1 MSKTQIYPTSAD
13 AIADISDG
21 ATILCGGFGGA
32 GYPNSL
38 ISALAERRVSN
49 LTVVANNAGHKALFD
64 YGGVRKV
71 ICSYPLG
78 PTSRGFLEVLDRGE
92 AELELEPQGT
102 LVERIRTA
110 GAGLGGF
117 LTQVGLGTELAQGK
131 QVVRVDGNDY
141 LICKPIKADFA
152 LVKAW
157 KADRFGNLM
166 YRHAA
171 RNFNAVMA
179 MAAPV
184 VIAEVSEVIEGCLDP
199 DLVHTSGAFV
209 DRLVKVEP

>member
-1 MSKTQIYPTSAD
+1 MTKTQILASAAD
-13 AIADISDG
+13 AVADIPNG

-32 GYPNSL
+32 GYPRNL
-38 ISALAERRVSN
+38 IGALASRKVTG
-49 LTVVANNAGHKALFD
+49 LTVVANNAGHEALFR

-71 ICSYPLG
+71 VCSYPVG
-78 PTSRGFLEVLDRGE
+78 PTSKGFLEVLERGE

-102 LVERIRTA
+102 LVERIRTQ

-117 LTQVGLGTELAQGK
+117 LTQVGIGTELAENKQKIEIDGK
-131 QVVRVDGNDY
+131 QY
-141 LICKPIKADFA
+141 LICKPIEAQYA

-157 KADRFGNLM
+157 KADHAGNLV

-179 MAAPV
+179 SAAPI
-184 VIAEVSEVIEGCLDP
+184 VIAEVSEIVDGYLDP
-199 DLVHTSGAFV
+199 DYIHTSGAFI
-209 DRLVKVEP
+209 DRLVMVNN

>member
-1 MSKTQIYPTSAD
+1 MSKTQIYATSAE
-13 AIADISDG
+13 AVADIPDG

-32 GYPNSL
+32 GYPSNL
-38 ISALAERRVSN
+38 ISALAARRVSK
-49 LTVVANNAGHKALFD
+49 LTMVANNAGHKALFD

-71 ICSYPLG
+71 VCSYPLG
-78 PTSRGFLEVLDRGE
+78 PTSKGFLEVLDRGE

-102 LVERIRTA
+102 LVERIRTG

-117 LTQVGLGTELAQGK
+117 LTQVGMGTELAAGK
-131 QVVRVDGNDY
+131 QTVGVDGQEY
-141 LICKPIKADFA
+141 LICKPIRAEFA
-152 LVKAW
+152 LVKAQ
-157 KADRFGNLM
+157 KADRYGNLI

-184 VIAEVSEVIEGCLDP
+184 VIVEVSEIVDGYLDP
-199 DLVHTSGAFV
+199 DTVHTPGAFI
-209 DRLVKVEP
+209 DRLVKAE

>member
-1 MSKTQIYPTSAD
+1 MSRTEIFATAAD
-13 AIADISDG
+13 AVADIPNG

-32 GYPNSL
+32 GYPRNL
-38 ISALAERRVSN
+38 IAALAERKVTG
-49 LTVVANNAGHKALFD
+49 LTVVANNAGHEALFE

-71 ICSYPLG
+71 VCSYPVG
-78 PTSRGFLEVLDRGE
+78 PTSRGFLEVLNRGD

-117 LTQVGLGTELAQGK
+117 LTKVGIGTELADGK
-131 QVVRVDGNDY
+131 ELIEVDGEEY
-141 LICKPIKADFA
+141 LICQPIKAEYA

-157 KADRFGNLM
+157 KGDRSGNLI

-179 MAAPV
+179 TAAPV
-184 VIAEVSEVIEGCLDP
+184 AIVEVSEIIEGYLDP
-199 DLVHTSGAFV
+199 DSVHTSGAFI
-209 DRLVKVEP
+209 DRLVMVNT